1 MRKFVIAI
9 VAILVTLAFTACSPT
24 ADQRGSYTSGTHA
37 FYYTVTV
44 SDKEQKGATLTQLD
58 LIDGSGQ
65 KAVIVASAATAL
77 TPPYTSPTYT
87 ATLSGSTM
95 PIYIEGIATAG
106 SGSDAKDMLTIT
118 VTAYE
123 DGSVLL
129 SDPFSEASP
138 ASFHA
143 DFIL

>member
-1 MRKFVIAI
+1 
-9 VAILVTLAFTACSPT
+9 
-24 ADQRGSYTSGTHA
+24 
-37 FYYTVTV
+37 
-44 SDKEQKGATLTQLD
+44 
-58 LIDGSGQ
+58 
-65 KAVIVASAATAL
+65 
-77 TPPYTSPTYT
+77 
-87 ATLSGSTM
+87 LSGSTM

-106 SGSDAKDMLTIT
+106 SGSDAKDTLTIT